1 MAQLRDLIHTQS
13 RFETPAESRLSRS
26 IEKSKIDG
34 TLKTPA
40 IDQFDGSA
48 DPLWVLNT
56 FDGRMAFY
64 GHSKVAWCQFFS
76 TCLQGTTLRWYNNLP
91 PRWIDSWTTLR
102 NKFQACFSSKYK
114 GGKITESLITM
125 RQRSNEF
132 LRSYLVRFREGIA
145 EITDL
150 EETLVVNYLVT
161 GINGSRHDFLLEE
174 LIEKHPRHLH
184 AAFQMV
190 EHQMTLQEAV
200 GSIFSPRRTS
210 QRYDGTKAYS

>member
-91 PRWIDSWTTLR
+91 PRWIDSWTTL
-102 NKFQACFSSKYK
+102 
-114 GGKITESLITM
+114 
-125 RQRSNEF
+125 
-132 LRSYLVRFREGIA
+132 
-145 EITDL
+145 ITDL